1 MDNNQEVENK
11 KIIDLNE
18 ELENYFRNTVIPQ
31 LFVDA
36 NLILRKFTP
45 PAMKQFRLTT
55 SDIGKPINE
64 LKNRIRFPTII
75 DNIQEVIESNQDM
88 QKEIQTTDL
97 KWFQMNI
104 LPYVVQKSG
113 QTNGVIITF
122 IDISSRI
129 EILNQYERLN
139 LNYETVLFVLSHD
152 LKGPINNING
162 LIDLLRNMEE
172 EDKEEANILVDSM
185 SMSVGKLMK
194 TIEELTEKIRD
205 NEGLAED
212 AERVDIQNIVEDV
225 RIGLS
230 NKIVGSK
237 AKIHTEFEVTE
248 FNFSRRNIRSIVYN
262 LVSNALKFS
271 EQVGEPEIWIKT
283 QDKKKYVLLTVR
295 DNGPGIEEA
304 NHEIIF
310 LPRTRLN
317 TEVEGTGS
325 GLFIVKRMVED
336 LGGKVDVKSKPDKG
350 AMFRVYFKKE
360 TAG

>member
-1 MDNNQEVENK
+1 
-11 KIIDLNE
+11 
-18 ELENYFRNTVIPQ
+18 
-31 LFVDA
+31 
-36 NLILRKFTP
+36 
-45 PAMKQFRLTT
+45 
-55 SDIGKPINE
+55 
-64 LKNRIRFPTII
+64 
-75 DNIQEVIESNQDM
+75 
-88 QKEIQTTDL
+88 
-97 KWFQMNI
+97 
-104 LPYVVQKSG
+104 
-113 QTNGVIITF
+113 
-122 IDISSRI
+122 
-129 EILNQYERLN
+129 
-139 LNYETVLFVLSHD
+139 
-152 LKGPINNING
+152 
-162 LIDLLRNMEE
+162 
-172 EDKEEANILVDSM
+172 
-185 SMSVGKLMK
+185 MK

-262 LVSNALKFS
+262 LISNALKFS

-283 QDKKKYVLLTVR
+283 QDKKNYVLLTVR
-295 DNGPGIEEA
+295 DNGPGIEEG